1 MLFLPTKA
9 LFNAF
14 EKAKLL
20 VKPPYESYS
29 SMIRMGVLGSLE
41 KSSFQEV
48 HMDYSP
54 PTNEIQNQVIDG
66 ESGRFGRGIYINLII
81 SNKNTHVTKKT

>member
-1 MLFLPTKA
+1 M
-9 LFNAF
+9 FNAF

-20 VKPPYESYS
+20 IKPPYEPYS

-54 PTNEIQNQVIDG
+54 PTNEVNQNQVNDG
-66 ESGRFGRGIYINLII
+66 ESDRFGRGIKLIMSNRKTLPLPQKNPKI
-81 SNKNTHVTKKT
+81 SL